1 MWSFLKSKTI
11 EKVYILERIE
21 GLSEDEQI
29 DNLVIGDMEGDFDG
43 LVWADMYNEE
53 HCAKTKFKIIY
64 SDGSSKIE
72 IVKDGSRKYR
82 KYIQYVD

>member
-11 EKVYILERIE
+11 TKVYILERIE
-21 GLSEDEQI
+21 GLSKDEQI
-29 DNLVIGDMEGDFDG
+29 DNLAFGDAEGGFDG

-53 HCAKTKFKIIY
+53 DCSKTKFKIIY
-64 SDGSSKIE
+64 GDGSSKIE
-72 IVKDGSRKYR
+72 IVEDGSRKYR